1 LYNILVN
8 EKEWRN
14 AMRFVITV
22 RFENGEITETTRGT
36 FLGMEEVLSEA
47 IADKN
52 VVGFSVEEI
61 QNV

>member
-1 LYNILVN
+1 M
-8 EKEWRN
+8 K
-14 AMRFVITV
+14 FVITV

-36 FLGMEEVLSEA
+36 LLGMEEVLSEA

>member
-1 LYNILVN
+1 
-8 EKEWRN
+8 
-14 AMRFVITV
+14 MRFVITV
-22 RFENGEITETTRGT
+22 RFENGEITETTRGS